1 MITLYAHFSDA
12 TLYYCFAAAQ
22 HYKLTHSRKKLK
34 FRITHQTDIY
44 ALRNNLLHQ
53 LYLQRGSL
61 VVSFSQARI
70 FQQGM
75 IKMSKRQNS
84 SFIMCHDRLIFTPP
98 FEMVLI
104 VNAVGLLRGKELDA
118 NDKCTC

>member
-1 MITLYAHFSDA
+1 VITLYAHFSDA

-98 FEMVLI
+98 FEVVLI
-104 VNAVGLLRGKELDA
+104 VNAVGLYGGR
-118 NDKCTC
+118 N